1 MQMGKGDVICLL
13 KSNINIKNSFI
24 FKCKTQP
31 KLRFTKGREGSG
43 GGGGGGIIERS
54 LKAAGVFLR
63 LLACFDEDTRIVARK
78 KMNTY

>member
-43 GGGGGGIIERS
+43 GGGFIERS

>member
-31 KLRFTKGREGSG
+31 KLRFTKGRGGSG
-43 GGGGGGIIERS
+43 GGGGVIEWS